1 MQEIMIAEKL
11 VDMEMDEIMNV
22 FREWCME
29 HPDAAAELMEKL
41 EDII

>member
-11 VDMEMDEIMNV
+11 ADMEMDEIMNV

-29 HPDAAAELMEKL
+29 HPDAADELMEKL

>member
-11 VDMEMDEIMNV
+11 VDMEMDQIMIV

-29 HPDAAAELMEKL
+29 HPDAAEELMEKL
-41 EDII
+41 EEVI

>member
-11 VDMEMDEIMNV
+11 ADMDKDEIMDV
-22 FREWCME
+22 FREWCMD

>member
-11 VDMEMDEIMNV
+11 SDMEMDEIV
-22 FREWCME
+22 DVLREWCME
-29 HPDAAAELMEKL
+29 HPDAAAELIEKL

>member
-11 VDMEMDEIMNV
+11 DDMSKDEIMDV
-22 FREWCME
+22 FREWCMD

>member
-11 VDMEMDEIMNV
+11 VDMEMDEIVIV

-29 HPDAAAELMEKL
+29 HPDAAEELMEKL
-41 EDII
+41 EEVI